1 MTALPRH
8 PDAGMWS
15 DRMTLNDRQVPRP
28 GPVHGTY
35 PLKDLPVRAR
45 GPWMA
50 WLQAWWRAPSHPTAR
65 HNKQFLREVRAA
77 QDAWRG
83 MTEPDRAQHLQT
95 LRRRLGSEGFTPA
108 LSASSFGLITEV
120 VKAHLGFQLHE
131 VQLLAAWWML
141 GQRLAE
147 MATGEGKTLTVLL
160 TAATGAL
167 AGVPVHVLTAN
178 DYLARR
184 DAQQLAPLYAS
195 LGLSVAFVTS
205 TSQTHERKQA
215 YQADV
220 VHVTAKEV
228 AFDHLRD
235 RAARTV
241 GDDQA
246 IVLRGL
252 CMAVVD
258 EADSILIDEACTP
271 LILARAA
278 DLKAADQR
286 YRLALFLARQLQ
298 VGTDFQKGEGLQV
311 RLTDAGQARL
321 VQLSETMQG
330 AWRWRRYR
338 HEQVSCALQAL
349 HTFRKDVHYLV
360 RDDAIHIIDDTTGR
374 LAVGRAW
381 SRGLHQMIAIKEG
394 VPPQPENETLTQ
406 TSYQAFFPRYLRLA
420 GLSGT
425 VHEDRAELLRV
436 YGLPTCKVPLRT
448 PSRREG
454 RGSMVLATAA
464 QKWQLV
470 VTHAQAEAV
479 RGRPVLIGTDTV
491 ADSDAVS
498 RALTEAGLKHQ
509 VLNAR
514 QDEAQGEQEQAVI
527 AEAGLPGRITV
538 ATHMAGRGTDVHLNE
553 VAINQGGLHVI
564 NTNLNRS
571 RRTDRQLMG
580 RCARQGLP
588 GSCETILSWEDSCWR
603 ELGASGWLRL
613 VVFAARHGLGGG
625 RLTRWLCRQT
635 QVLAEARACRRR
647 WAMLRA
653 DIQMARQLAM
663 AGREDWG

>member
-1 MTALPRH
+1 MPRH
-8 PDAGMWS
+8 PEGRQWS
-15 DRMTLNDRQVPRP
+15 DRMTLTGTQVPRP
-28 GPVHGTY
+28 GPVHGSY
-35 PLKDLPVRAR
+35 PLKDLSVRAR
-45 GPWMA
+45 GAWMA
-50 WLQAWWRAPSHPTAR
+50 WLQAWWQAPGHPTTR
-65 HNKQFLREVRAA
+65 RNKQFLHAVRDA
-77 QDAWRG
+77 QLAWRDLS
-83 MTEPDRAQHLQT
+83 EAAREQQRQVLKQ
-95 LRRRLGSEGFTPA
+95 RLGSEGFTPA
-108 LSASSFGLITEV
+108 LSASSFGLIAEV
-120 VKAHLGFQLHE
+120 VRSHLGFQLHD

-147 MATGEGKTLTVLL
+147 MATGEGKTLTVFL

-184 DAQQLAPLYAS
+184 DAQQLSPLYAA
-195 LGLSVAFVTS
+195 LGLTVASVTS
-205 TSQTHERKQA
+205 ASQPHERKQA

-220 VHVTAKEV
+220 VHVTAKDV

-241 GDDQA
+241 GDTQA

-278 DLKAADQR
+278 DVKAADQR
-286 YRLALFLARQLQ
+286 YRLALFLARQLKQ
-298 VGTDFQKGEGLQV
+298 GSDFALDEGVSV
-311 RLTDAGQARL
+311 RLTDAGQASL
-321 VQLSETMQG
+321 VQLSQNLNG

-338 HEQVSCALQAL
+338 HEQVVCALQAL

-360 RDDAIHIIDDTTGR
+360 RDEAIHIIDDTTGR

-406 TSYQAFFPRYLRLA
+406 TSYQAFFPRYIRLA

-425 VHEDRAELLRV
+425 VHEDRHELLRV

-448 PSRREG
+448 PSRREN
-454 RGSMVLATAA
+454 RGTVVLATAE
-464 QKWQLV
+464 QKWLAV
-470 VTHAQAEAV
+470 VAHAQVESAK
-479 RGRPVLIGTDTV
+479 GRPVLIGTDTV

-498 RALTEAGLKHQ
+498 RALTAAGLIHK

-527 AEAGLPGRITV
+527 AEAGWPGHITV
-538 ATHMAGRGTDVHLNE
+538 ATHMAGRGTDVHLSDE
-553 VAINQGGLHVI
+553 AIAHGGLHVI

-571 RRTDRQLMG
+571 GRIDRQLMG

-588 GSCETILSWEDSCWR
+588 GSCETILSWADGCWR
-603 ELGASGWLRL
+603 EQAASGWLGL
-613 VVFAARHGLGGG
+613 AVLGARKGLGGQW
-625 RLTRWLCRQT
+625 LTAWVCRQT
-635 QVLAEARACRRR
+635 QRVAEARSGRRR
-647 WAMLRA
+647 WAMLQG

-663 AGREDWG
+663 AGREDWD

>member
-1 MTALPRH
+1 MSRHVTASP
-8 PDAGMWS
+8 WS
-15 DRMTLNDRQVPRP
+15 DRLTLSGAQVPKP
-28 GPVHGTY
+28 GPVHGSY
-35 PLKDLPVRAR
+35 PLKDVSVRAK
-45 GPWMA
+45 GAWVA
-50 WLQAWWRAPSHPTAR
+50 WLQAWWQAPAQPTAR
-65 HNKQFLREVRAA
+65 RNKQFLLAVRDA
-77 QDAWRG
+77 QLAWRDLS
-83 MTEPDRAQHLQT
+83 EDARAQQLQV
-95 LRRRLGSEGFTPA
+95 LRQRLGSEGFTPA
-108 LSASSFGLITEV
+108 LSASSFGLIAEV
-120 VKAHLGFQLHE
+120 VRSHLGFQLHD
-131 VQLLAAWWML
+131 VQLLAGWWML

-147 MATGEGKTLTVLL
+147 MATGEGKTLTVFL
-160 TAATGAL
+160 TAATAAL

-184 DAQQLAPLYAS
+184 DAQQLGPLYAA
-195 LGLSVAFVTS
+195 LGLSVASVIS
-205 TSQTHERKQA
+205 GSQPPERKQA
-215 YQADV
+215 YLADV

-241 GDDQA
+241 GNTQA
-246 IVLRGL
+246 LVLRGL

-258 EADSILIDEACTP
+258 EADGILIDEACTP

-278 DLKAADQR
+278 DVNAADQR
-286 YRLALFLARQLQ
+286 YRLALFLARQLKQ
-298 VGTDFQKGEGLQV
+298 GEDFALDEGLAV
-311 RLTDAGQARL
+311 RLTDAGQTRL
-321 VQLSETMQG
+321 AQLSQSLEG

-338 HEQVSCALQAL
+338 HEQVVCALQAL

-406 TSYQAFFPRYLRLA
+406 TSYQAFFPRYIRLA

-425 VHEDRAELLRV
+425 IHEDRHELLRV

-448 PSRREG
+448 PSRREN
-454 RGSMVLATAA
+454 RGILVLPTAE
-464 QKWQLV
+464 QKWQAV
-470 VTHAQAEAV
+470 VAHTKAESSK
-479 RGRPVLIGTDTV
+479 GRPVLIGTDTV

-498 RALTEAGLKHQ
+498 CALTEAGLAHQ
-509 VLNAR
+509 LLNAR
-514 QDEAQGEQEQAVI
+514 QDEAEGGQEQAVI

-553 VAINQGGLHVI
+553 EAITQGGLHVI

-571 RRTDRQLMG
+571 GRIDRQLIG
-580 RCARQGLP
+580 RCARQGMP
-588 GSCETILSWEDSCWR
+588 GSCETILSWADSSWR
-603 ELGASGWLRL
+603 EQTMPGWLGL
-613 VVFAARHGLGGG
+613 AAWGARKGLGGTW
-625 RLTRWLCRQT
+625 LTTWVCRQT
-635 QVLAEARACRRR
+635 QRAAQARACRRR
-647 WAMLRA
+647 WAMLQS

-663 AGREDWG
+663 AGREDWD

>member
-1 MTALPRH
+1 MSVQPRH
-8 PDAGMWS
+8 ADGVVWS
-15 DRMTLNDRQVPRP
+15 ERMTLGGGQVPRP
-28 GPVHGTY
+28 GSVHGDY
-35 PLKDLPVRAR
+35 PLKAASLRAS
-45 GPWMA
+45 GPGMA
-50 WLQAWWRAPSHPTAR
+50 WLRAWWRAPPQPTSRSNAV
-65 HNKQFLREVRAA
+65 FLRDVRQAQAFWHGLNEVQR
-77 QDAWRG
+77 Q
-83 MTEPDRAQHLQT
+83 QQLQS

-108 LSASSFGLITEV
+108 LSASSYGLIADV
-120 VKAHLGFQLHE
+120 VKGCLGFQLHD

-141 GQRLAE
+141 GQRLVE

-167 AGVPVHVLTAN
+167 AGIPVHVLTAN

-184 DAQQLAPLYAS
+184 DAQQLEPVYAA
-195 LGLSVAFVTS
+195 LGLRVAFVTS
-205 TSQTHERKQA
+205 ASLAHERKQA

-235 RAARTV
+235 RSARTV
-241 GDDQA
+241 GDA
-246 IVLRGL
+246 ASIVLRGL

-286 YRLALFLARQLQ
+286 YRLALYLARQLKQ
-298 VGTDFQKGEGLQV
+298 DQDFVRGDALQV
-311 RLTDAGQARL
+311 RLTDAGQLRL
-321 VQLSETMQG
+321 VQLSEKLQG

-349 HTFRKDVHYLV
+349 HAFQKDVHYLV

-394 VPPQPENETLTQ
+394 VRPQPENETLTQ

-425 VHEDRAELLRV
+425 LQEDRAELLRV
-436 YGLPTCKVPLRT
+436 YGLPTCKAPLRT
-448 PSRREG
+448 PSRRDD
-454 RGSMVLATAA
+454 RGTVVLSSVT
-464 QKWQLV
+464 QKWQTV
-470 VTHAQAEAV
+470 VSHAQQEAAK
-479 RGRPVLIGTDTV
+479 GRPVLIGTDTV
-491 ADSDAVS
+491 ADSEAVS
-498 RALTEAGLKHQ
+498 LALAAAGLVHQ
-509 VLNAR
+509 ILNAR
-514 QDEAQGEQEQAVI
+514 QDEARGEAEQAVI
-527 AEAGLPGRITV
+527 AGAGQAACITV
-538 ATHMAGRGTDVHLNE
+538 ATHMAGRGTDVHLSDDAMAN
-553 VAINQGGLHVI
+553 GGLHVI

-580 RCARQGLP
+580 RCARQGMP
-588 GSCETILSWEDSCWR
+588 GSCETVLSWDDACWR
-603 ELGASGWLRL
+603 ELACGGWLRWA
-613 VVFAARHGLGGG
+613 VIWARAGFGGASFARWICDRTQEAARHRGS
-625 RLTRWLCRQT
+625 
-635 QVLAEARACRRR
+635 RRR
-647 WAMLRA
+647 WAMLQS

-663 AGREDWG
+663 AGREDWT

>member
-1 MTALPRH
+1 MPRRTE
-8 PDAGMWS
+8 ASLWS
-15 DRMTLNDRQVPRP
+15 DRLTLTGAQVPRP
-28 GPVHGTY
+28 GPVHGSY
-35 PLKDLPVRAR
+35 PLKEMSARAR

-50 WLQAWWRAPSHPTAR
+50 WLKAWWQAPAQPTAR
-65 HNKQFLREVRAA
+65 YNRQFLLAVREA
-77 QDAWRG
+77 QLAWRELSEDAR
-83 MTEPDRAQHLQT
+83 TQQRQVLKQ
-95 LRRRLGSEGFTPA
+95 RLGSEGFTPA
-108 LSASSFGLITEV
+108 LSASSFGLIAV
-120 VKAHLGFQLHE
+120 VVRSHLGFQLHD

-147 MATGEGKTLTVLL
+147 MATGEGKTLTVFL
-160 TAATGAL
+160 TAATAAL

-184 DAQQLAPLYAS
+184 DAQQLAPLYAA
-195 LGLSVAFVTS
+195 LGLSVASVTS
-205 TSQTHERKQA
+205 VSQPHERRQA
-215 YQADV
+215 YLADV

-241 GDDQA
+241 DDMQSL
-246 IVLRGL
+246 VMRGL

-258 EADSILIDEACTP
+258 EADGILIDEACTP

-278 DLKAADQR
+278 DVKAADQR
-286 YRLALFLARQLQ
+286 YRLALFLARQLKQ
-298 VGTDFQKGEGLQV
+298 GDDFVMDEGLAV

-321 VQLSETMQG
+321 AQLSQSLEG

-338 HEQVSCALQAL
+338 HEQVVCALQAL

-394 VPPQPENETLTQ
+394 VSPQPENETLTQ
-406 TSYQAFFPRYLRLA
+406 TSYQAFFPRYIRLA

-425 VHEDRAELLRV
+425 IHEDRHELLRV

-448 PSRREG
+448 PSRREN
-454 RGSMVLATAA
+454 RGTAVLATAE
-464 QKWQLV
+464 QKWQAV
-470 VTHAQAEAV
+470 VAHTKAESSK
-479 RGRPVLIGTDTV
+479 GRPVLIGTDTV

-498 RALTEAGLKHQ
+498 RALTAAGLAHQ

-514 QDEAQGEQEQAVI
+514 QDEAEGGQEQAVI

-538 ATHMAGRGTDVHLNE
+538 ATHMAGRGTDVHLSE
-553 VAINQGGLHVI
+553 EAIARGGLHVI

-571 RRTDRQLMG
+571 GRIDRQLIG
-580 RCARQGLP
+580 RCARQGMP
-588 GSCETILSWEDSCWR
+588 GSCETILSWTDSCWR
-603 ELGASGWLRL
+603 EQATSGWLSL
-613 VVFAARHGLGGG
+613 AAWGARKGLGGTW
-625 RLTRWLCRQT
+625 LTAWVCRQT
-635 QVLAEARACRRR
+635 QREAEARACRRR
-647 WAMLRA
+647 WAMLQG
-653 DIQMARQLAM
+653 DIQVARQLAM
-663 AGREDWG
+663 AGREDWD